1 MSLTGFAC
9 YVVIGGFIA
18 FIVEGGAWI
27 TYDPFE
33 EPYPVVNT
41 SLPWT
46 FGNSVYACM
55 EIVTTVAYA
64 DFIPVSPGG
73 KVFVCIYA
81 LGGMLVLTF
90 TEVEIAIRLLALG
103 VRGFVIRL
111 RKGGAGVIRHSAVV
125 PFSLRAPET
134 YIPWDADSTRLTTC
148 GRIKWFFQSEFGRF
162 VVFSISYAG
171 WCFLCGAVF
180 STLELDNG
188 NSAAVLSEAV
198 FWSYQGITT
207 TGFSYPN
214 PGQYLTSGLS
224 RIFWFPYVVIGLLL
238 ITAMLTAAGDL
249 IQRILGMTPSRAQLE
264 AIRRGKALTL
274 SLSQSPFELGNV
286 VDL

>member
-1 MSLTGFAC
+1 MGVGISALTALQC

-73 KVFVCIYA
+73 KVFVCMYVVDFHCILNLFADGVSSYA

-148 GRIKWFFQSEFGRF
+148 GRIKCTYLCYL
-162 VVFSISYAG
+162 FSCS
-171 WCFLCGAVF
+171 
-180 STLELDNG
+180 
-188 NSAAVLSEAV
+188 LSEICV
-198 FWSYQGITT
+198 C
-207 TGFSYPN
+207 
-214 PGQYLTSGLS
+214 
-224 RIFWFPYVVIGLLL
+224 
-238 ITAMLTAAGDL
+238 
-249 IQRILGMTPSRAQLE
+249 
-264 AIRRGKALTL
+264 
-274 SLSQSPFELGNV
+274 
-286 VDL
+286 